1 MPSWRNHEHASQCL
15 SSLEIGSSIS
25 SCRII
30 EADKVRR
37 LSFGITTHSAMDE
50 TGDFCKRKGKL
61 PEKIY
66 FHQAI
71 SRSLKA
77 HEIKVILA

>member
-1 MPSWRNHEHASQCL
+1 MPLVASDRFT
-15 SSLEIGSSIS
+15 SIS

-37 LSFGITTHSAMDE
+37 LSLVSPRILLWMKARLLQTERGRE
-50 TGDFCKRKGKL
+50 LR
-61 PEKIY
+61 EKIY

-77 HEIKVILA
+77 HEIKVIFGLMEMLTFS